1 MMAAAASMQAMET
14 ETVGAELVILES
26 LLCILREKNVLTRA
40 DIELLCEHVTRR
52 AEGISP
58 DPLSTCPSS
67 KTRAR
72 DTMMRV
78 GAFIGRQYGGKHL
91 RR

>member
-1 MMAAAASMQAMET
+1 MVAAASMEAVDT
-14 ETVGAELVILES
+14 EAVGAELVILES

-58 DPLSTCPSS
+58 DSLSNCPSS

-72 DTMMRV
+72 DIMTRV
-78 GAFIGRQYGGKHL
+78 GVFIGRKYGGKHL
-91 RR
+91 RG